1 MKSSETPNRPSLATD
16 LDCVG
21 CFACVSRCPVKAI
34 SVEQHNDGH
43 DYICIDESKCIGCLK
58 CERVCKDIHTKNGSN
73 DLNLSELFGGWS
85 TDDIQRSNG
94 TSGGVFAA
102 FAEYIIRNGGVVVG
116 AHFDGRTCKHKV
128 VRTVEEISDLQ
139 GSKYTP
145 SSLLGL
151 YEEIDEELKNGTVLF
166 SGLGCQCAAVLAY
179 FRDSKWKDNLIT
191 VDMICGGV
199 PSKALIEKYFEA
211 NPKVKRIV
219 SFRTKGKYELTVE
232 TEDGIGVD
240 QDRPLPLY
248 GFSCGMTNRLC
259 CYDCQFAYAHRTT
272 DITIGDLWDYET
284 LPQEHSKGVSMIVVH
299 SERGK
304 KLLFDS
310 EIEAKQ
316 IDWRGPLLHNK
327 RLVCG
332 KQRSFGYRSKLG
344 SALSTWRYEKIS
356 RVYCLEVGSNLHLM
370 GFKAYRKLL
379 QTFDERKKKKQVNT
393 MLSTLD
399 R

>member
-58 CERVCKDIHTKNGSN
+58 CERVCRDIHKKNGSN

-102 FAEYIIRNGGVVVG
+102 FAEYIIKSGGVVVG
-116 AHFDGRTCKHKV
+116 AYFDGRACKHRII
-128 VRTVEEISDLQ
+128 RTFEEISELQ

-151 YEEIDEELKNGTVLF
+151 YEEIEKELKNRTVLF
-166 SGLGCQCAAVLAY
+166 TGLGCQCAAVLA
-179 FRDSKWKDNLIT
+179 FFKDSKWKDNLIT
-191 VDMICGGV
+191 VDMVCGGV
-199 PSKALIEKYFEA
+199 PSKLLIEKYFEA
-211 NPKVKRIV
+211 NPRVKRIV
-219 SFRTKGKYELTVE
+219 SFRTKDKYELTVE
-232 TEDGIGVD
+232 AEDGICVD
-240 QDRPLPLY
+240 HNRPLPLY
-248 GFSCGMTNRLC
+248 GFSCGMTNRLS
-259 CYDCQFAYAHRTT
+259 CYECQYAYAHRAT
-272 DITIGDLWDYET
+272 DITIGDLWDYNT
-284 LPQEHSKGVSMIVVH
+284 LPEEHSKGVSMIVVH

-310 EIEAKQ
+310 EIETKQ
-316 IDWRGPLLHNK
+316 IDWRGPLLHNQ
-327 RLVCG
+327 RLVIG
-332 KQRSFGYRSKLG
+332 KQRMLRYRKKLG
-344 SALSTWRYEKIS
+344 TAFDAWAYDDICST
-356 RVYCLEVGSNLHLM
+356 YCLRNERATMMV
-370 GFKAYRKLL
+370 FKIGRKLL
-379 QTFDERKKKKQVNT
+379 LKIDDKRNKKKV
-393 MLSTLD
+393 D
-399 R
+399 RILIKATD

>member
-179 FRDSKWKDNLIT
+179 FRDSKWKT
-191 VDMICGGV
+191 YE
-199 PSKALIEKYFEA
+199 SKE
-211 NPKVKRIV
+211 V
-219 SFRTKGKYELTVE
+219 SFAICIRHLKFHQVF
-232 TEDGIGVD
+232 IF
-240 QDRPLPLY
+240 Y
-248 GFSCGMTNRLC
+248 GSFNQMNLSCKIHSISFKNFCTN
-259 CYDCQFAYAHRTT
+259 
-272 DITIGDLWDYET
+272 
-284 LPQEHSKGVSMIVVH
+284 SS
-299 SERGK
+299 
-304 KLLFDS
+304 
-310 EIEAKQ
+310 
-316 IDWRGPLLHNK
+316 
-327 RLVCG
+327 
-332 KQRSFGYRSKLG
+332 SFQL
-344 SALSTWRYEKIS
+344 I
-356 RVYCLEVGSNLHLM
+356 
-370 GFKAYRKLL
+370 F
-379 QTFDERKKKKQVNT
+379 
-393 MLSTLD
+393 
-399 R
+399 